1 LVRLTAHWCHWCR
14 VLEHEV
20 LPNPEVRAAIAR
32 SYDAMVIDVDA
43 YPSWMDLP
51 GVEGLPVLAFF
62 DANGRHV
69 LTRSGYR
76 EAADLAVLFD
86 AVAHGLSRGEIEPY
100 PEPAPPALLA
110 DFEGMDRAR
119 ARTELERI
127 ERALYI
133 EVNSND
139 GGFSTPARRPQPEVL
154 FELQRWAERTPRAQ
168 TWIELT
174 LAHALRGHSPRL
186 DGEPLDALE
195 YDAAA
200 LIELS
205 AKGPDLGQRWRD
217 AVDRLPNLDPYRGL
231 QDPVDHGVF
240 RYAAGPGWYH
250 PHYERRAMDNLAWA
264 LLLRARGRE
273 QEADDIYAFV
283 VETFGRGQP
292 SPAPLDTAQ
301 QSDPFYFRLTA
312 AEREGVAPPKVWPLW
327 NLDVQARAALFDPSR
342 CVALER
348 VRVDRWPLARWIDDG
363 EDEAGQAA
371 TVDAVGELLIA
382 LSTCPG
388 QADRARALAQVVIER
403 WRDVGVVANAR
414 SNRLAAGVCQA
425 APEHCA
431 QVLATVEGLAL
442 DLRFA
447 PPLAELAELAG
458 G

>member
-1 LVRLTAHWCHWCR
+1 M
-14 VLEHEV
+14 LEHEV
-20 LPNPEVRAAIAR
+20 LPNPEIRAAIDR
-32 SYDAMVIDVDA
+32 NYEAMVVDVDA
-43 YPSWMDLP
+43 QPSWMDLP
-51 GVEGLPVLAFF
+51 GVEGLPVLVFF
-62 DANGRHV
+62 DTSGRHV

-76 EAADLAVLFD
+76 EAADLVVLLD

-100 PEPAPPALLA
+100 PEPAPPTLLGTYEA
-110 DFEGMDRAR
+110 MDKHRAR
-119 ARTELERI
+119 ADLERI

-154 FELQRWAERTPRAQ
+154 FELQRWDAHTPRAD
-168 TWIELT
+168 TWIEMT
-174 LAHALRGHSPRL
+174 LAHALRGRSPRL

-195 YDAAA
+195 YEAAA

-205 AKGPDLGQRWRD
+205 QKGPELGQRWRD

-273 QEADDIYAFV
+273 ADAQDIYAFV
-283 VETFGRGQP
+283 VQTFGRGQP
-292 SPAPLDTAQ
+292 EPAPLDAAQ

-312 AEREGVAPPKVWPLW
+312 AEREGVPPPKVWPLLS
-327 NLDVQARAALFDPSR
+327 LDVQARAARVDPSR
-342 CVALER
+342 CATLER
-348 VRVDRWPLARWIDDG
+348 VRIDRWPLARWTDEG
-363 EDEAGQAA
+363 EDEAGPEA

-382 LSTCPG
+382 LSACPG
-388 QADRARALAQVVIER
+388 QAKRARSLAQLVLER
-403 WRDVGVVANAR
+403 WRSVGVVANAR
-414 SNRLAAGVCQA
+414 SNRLAAGICQA
-425 APEHCA
+425 APKQCP
-431 QVLATVEGLAL
+431 QVLAAVEGLAL

-447 PPLAELAELAG
+447 PPLAELAKLAD
-458 G
+458 